1 MSYTLNSIVWPCKSF
16 SSFPWKGYRLK
27 IAVSKCLFCP
37 LHSGSMVPILRN
49 AQILWYPVLLE
60 HCCVHL
66 RWNMTNASR
75 EYRIVTPNFSWTKVP
90 TFLIDVSMPVDKP
103 DFDSSVFQIRFSFV
117 LLPDL
122 FQKGRNEKSCL
133 IWMSVTPFWNSVLY
147 FLTTSLSF
155 VHHFTTV
162 TNFFEA
168 DLLCPSKQN
177 ACTKIWWRVSMSS
190 ALNIILFHN

>member
-75 EYRIVTPNFSWTKVP
+75 EYRIVTPNFSWTKVSS
-90 TFLIDVSMPVDKP
+90 FLIGVSTPLDKP
-103 DFDSSVFQIRFSFV
+103 AFWLVGFPSQFCR
-117 LLPDL
+117 
-122 FQKGRNEKSCL
+122 SCYVHTAL
-133 IWMSVTPFWNSVLY
+133 RRAGPNRAAVIWMSVLPFWNSVFHL
-147 FLTTSLSF
+147 LTTSLYF
-155 VHHFTTV
+155 VHHFTSV
-162 TNFFEA
+162 TNFVEA
-168 DLLCPSKQN
+168 N
-177 ACTKIWWRVSMSS
+177 
-190 ALNIILFHN
+190 